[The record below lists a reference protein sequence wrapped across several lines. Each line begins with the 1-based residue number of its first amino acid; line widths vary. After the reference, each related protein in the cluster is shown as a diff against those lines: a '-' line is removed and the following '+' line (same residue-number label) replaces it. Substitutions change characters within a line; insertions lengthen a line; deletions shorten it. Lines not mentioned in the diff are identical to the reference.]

1 MKNWQQPESSFH
13 KLIKIEP
20 RPSGEPGFSYSG
32 RMKSLHPPEMKILH
46 PPGGCGKI
54 LLHAILFLRDILGGV
69 IMEKKVKSFFRE
81 YFMMAIGSL
90 IYSVGISV
98 FLDPY
103 ELAPGGVT
111 GLGIIFSYLSG
122 LQTGTV
128 IFLINLPILI
138 FGWWRFGGKFIIS
151 TVYVTMLS
159 SLMMN
164 AIEDYLLPVTGL
176 ITQDY
181 LIAGATGGTLI
192 AFGMAIVFK
201 NGGTTGGSD
210 ILVRALRQKFPH
222 IKTGRIYLITDS
234 MVVLLSV
241 IVFQNVEHGLYAVA
255 TIVISN
261 FVLDAVLYRGDGAKL
276 IYVISDRNDAIA
288 DRVLKEVDIGA
299 TYIDGEG
306 AYTHEKKRVL
316 MIVSKTLQYS
326 RIREIVKQEDKD
338 AFLIV
343 SGASEVFGYGYKDM
357 FMQEI

>member
-1 MKNWQQPESSFH
+1 MK
-13 KLIKIEP
+13 
-20 RPSGEPGFSYSG
+20 
-32 RMKSLHPPEMKILH
+32 
-46 PPGGCGKI
+46 
-54 LLHAILFLRDILGGV
+54 
-69 IMEKKVKSFFRE
+69 KKAARIVSE
-81 YFMMAIGSL
+81 YALMAVGSL
-90 IYSVGISV
+90 IYSIGISV

-111 GLGIIFSYLSG
+111 GLGIIFSYITH

-159 SLMMN
+159 SFMMN
-164 AIEDYLLPVTGL
+164 CIEDYLLPVTGL
-176 ITQDY
+176 ITEDY
-181 LIAGATGGTLI
+181 LIAGATGGALI

-222 IKTGRIYLITDS
+222 IKTGRIYLLTDS

-241 IVFQNVEHGLYAVA
+241 IVFRNLEHGLYAVA

-276 IYVISDRNDAIA
+276 IYVISDYNETIA
-288 DRVLKEVDIGA
+288 ERVMKEVDIGA
-299 TYIDGEG
+299 TFIDGEG
-306 AYTHEKKRVL
+306 AYTNEKKRVL
-316 MIVSKTLQYS
+316 MIVAKTLQYS

-338 AFLIV
+338 AFVIV

>member
-1 MKNWQQPESSFH
+1 MK
-13 KLIKIEP
+13 
-20 RPSGEPGFSYSG
+20 
-32 RMKSLHPPEMKILH
+32 
-46 PPGGCGKI
+46 
-54 LLHAILFLRDILGGV
+54 
-69 IMEKKVKSFFRE
+69 KKAVRIVSE
-81 YFMMAIGSL
+81 YALMALGSL
-90 IYSVGISV
+90 IYSIGISV

-111 GLGIIFSYLSG
+111 GLGIIFSYITHI
-122 LQTGTV
+122 QTGTV

-151 TVYVTMLS
+151 TVYVTILS
-159 SLMMN
+159 SFMMN
-164 AIEDYLLPVTGL
+164 CIEDYLIPITGL

-181 LIAGATGGTLI
+181 LIAGATGGALI
-192 AFGMAIVFK
+192 AFGMAIIFK

-222 IKTGRIYLITDS
+222 IKTGRIYLLTDS

-241 IVFQNVEHGLYAVA
+241 FVFKNLEHGLYAVA

-276 IYVISDRNDAIA
+276 IYVISDYNEIIA
-288 DRVLKEVDIGA
+288 QRVMKEVDIGA
-299 TYIDGEG
+299 TFIDGEG
-306 AYTHEKKRVL
+306 AYTNDEKRVL
-316 MIVSKTLQYS
+316 MIVAKTLQYS

-338 AFLIV
+338 AFVIV